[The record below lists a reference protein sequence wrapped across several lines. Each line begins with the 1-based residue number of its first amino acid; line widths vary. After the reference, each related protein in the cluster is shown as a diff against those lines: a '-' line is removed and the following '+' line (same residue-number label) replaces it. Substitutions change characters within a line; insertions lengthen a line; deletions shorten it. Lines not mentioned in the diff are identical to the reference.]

1 MYTQIWS
8 KYIPIIRILMK
19 RTQNGDQSLD
29 LNKIDFE
36 RVGMSRKAGYKFE
49 IELVN
54 GKVANLIS
62 SSMLASDLAT
72 LMLEDAAIKTLL
84 AENNFTISLN
94 TKFQLALK
102 RTTAAA

>member
-62 SSMLASDLAT
+62 SSVLASDLAT

-84 AENNFTISLN
+84 AENNFTVSLN
-94 TKFQLALK
+94 TRFQLALK
-102 RTTAAA
+102 RTGANA